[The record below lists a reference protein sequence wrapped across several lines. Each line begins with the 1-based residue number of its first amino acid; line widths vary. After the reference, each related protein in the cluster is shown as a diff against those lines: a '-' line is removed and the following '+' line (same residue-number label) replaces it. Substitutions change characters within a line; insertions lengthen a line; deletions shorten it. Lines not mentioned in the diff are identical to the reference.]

1 MTLSAVYSWSSRWL
15 FSTNHKDIGTLYIVL
30 GAFSAVVGTTLS
42 VLMRLELSAPG
53 QQILIGNS
61 QLYNVLVTAHA
72 FIMIFFFV
80 MPFIIGGYG
89 NWFVPLIIGAP
100 DMSFP
105 RINNIS
111 FWLLPPALLLLVAS
125 SLVESGAGTGW
136 TV

>member
-1 MTLSAVYSWSSRWL
+1 M
-15 FSTNHKDIGTLYIVL
+15 
-30 GAFSAVVGTTLS
+30 S
-42 VLMRLELSAPG
+42 VLIRLELSAPG
-53 QQILIGNS
+53 QLILMGNS

-80 MPFIIGGYG
+80 IPFIIGGYG

-125 SLVESGAGTGW
+125 SFVESGAGTGW

>member
-1 MTLSAVYSWSSRWL
+1 M
-15 FSTNHKDIGTLYIVL
+15 
-30 GAFSAVVGTTLS
+30 S
-42 VLMRLELSAPG
+42 VLIRLELSAPG
-53 QQILIGNS
+53 QLILMGNS

-125 SLVESGAGTGW
+125 SFVESGAGTGW

>member
-1 MTLSAVYSWSSRWL
+1 M
-15 FSTNHKDIGTLYIVL
+15 
-30 GAFSAVVGTTLS
+30 S
-42 VLMRLELSAPG
+42 VLIRLELSAPG
-53 QQILIGNS
+53 QLILMGNS

-80 MPFIIGGYG
+80 IPFIIGGYG
-89 NWFVPLIIGAP
+89 NWFVPLMIGAP

-125 SLVESGAGTGW
+125 SFVESGAGTGW

>member
-1 MTLSAVYSWSSRWL
+1 M
-15 FSTNHKDIGTLYIVL
+15 IL

-72 FIMIFFFV
+72 FIIIFFFV